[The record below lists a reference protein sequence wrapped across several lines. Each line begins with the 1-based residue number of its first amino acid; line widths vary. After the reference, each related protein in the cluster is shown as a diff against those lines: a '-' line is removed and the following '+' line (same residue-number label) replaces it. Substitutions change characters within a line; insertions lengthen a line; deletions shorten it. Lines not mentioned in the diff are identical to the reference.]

1 MIEIDGSFGEGGGQ
15 IVRTAVALSAV
26 TGKPVRITRIR
37 QGRSKPGLA
46 AQHARAITALADIC
60 GARVSGAAPGSSEVI
75 FTPGTIR
82 GGRHR
87 VEIGTAGSVTLLMQC
102 LLPALLCADAP
113 SSLHIQGGTDVNWS
127 PAVDYFK
134 NVFLPALS
142 SFGARVSLEV
152 LQRGYYPRGQGEVL
166 LEVEPAKLKAS
177 QLGNQSA
184 QNCQSMQNL
193 HSKVQGV
200 SHCSNLPEH
209 VAARQAD
216 SSSKVLQEAGF
227 QAQIAREVSRLPSLG
242 SGITLWSGCK
252 GASCLGERG
261 LPAEEV
267 GRRAAEELIIELTS
281 PAVVDVHLADQLIPY
296 LALAGGSYTVRE
308 VSKHA
313 MTNIWTAGH
322 FLDRKIEIKEE
333 SGLFRIECGLRQ

>member
-26 TGKPVRITRIR
+26 TATPVRITRIR

-46 AQHARAITALADIC
+46 AQHARAVTALADIC

-142 SFGARVSLEV
+142 SFGARVSLAV

-166 LEVEPAKLKAS
+166 LEVACRS
-177 QLGNQSA
+177 TW
-184 QNCQSMQNL
+184 
-193 HSKVQGV
+193 
-200 SHCSNLPEH
+200 LPGRQTLLQKCCK
-209 VAARQAD
+209 RQAFR
-216 SSSKVLQEAGF
+216 L
-227 QAQIAREVSRLPSLG
+227 RLPGRSRVFHPWEAASLFG
-242 SGITLWSGCK
+242 PAAKERAVLAR
-252 GASCLGERG
+252 GAFPRKTW
-261 LPAEEV
+261 AEE
-267 GRRAAEELIIELTS
+267 RQRSLSLS
-281 PAVVDVHLADQLIPY
+281 LHP
-296 LALAGGSYTVRE
+296 
-308 VSKHA
+308 
-313 MTNIWTAGH
+313 
-322 FLDRKIEIKEE
+322 
-333 SGLFRIECGLRQ
+333 LR